1 MVSAKQSL
9 LCLTLGLSAL
19 LRASAPFET
28 RWDAIAAGT
37 APADPLAQLNDYSRA
52 VYAQAR
58 KTALEKS
65 GPIVLLEGD
74 SLVLLRQGKRTEVKA
89 VPELYHQ
96 LKTVAHI
103 PLALFAFTIGQG
115 EGDLG
120 EQRAGELKK
129 YRTLIENAAKD
140 LPKRGLPAAV
150 LARQNKIIDP
160 SLAFIDGLLESKKV
174 RRDEALKY
182 IQGVKPAVLENMYD
196 AAKSELDGL
205 HKQMTAWKAELT
217 PEEWKSLKVV
227 IQGSALPR
235 KGNLAVQ
242 YFARLLGEPG
252 EGFRIVYTESV
263 YDEERS
269 LRSLA
274 TSELDR
280 GVAIAFFDEP
290 TRMHRDLLADVATEY
305 IQKMKFE
312 P

>member
-1 MVSAKQSL
+1 MGRVKHSL
-9 LCLTLGLSAL
+9 ACLLLGLTAL
-19 LRASAPFET
+19 VLASAPFET
-28 RWDAIAAGT
+28 RRDAIAADT

-58 KTALEKS
+58 KTTLEKT

-74 SLVLLRQGKRTEVKA
+74 NLVLLRQGKRTEVKA
-89 VPELYHQ
+89 IPELYHQ

-129 YRTLIENAAKD
+129 YRTLIESAAKD
-140 LPKRGLPAAV
+140 LPKRGLPDLMLV
-150 LARQNKIIDP
+150 RQNKIIEP
-160 SLAFIDGLLESKKV
+160 SLAFIDALLESKKV

-217 PEEWKSLKVV
+217 PEEWKNLKVV
-227 IQGSALPR
+227 IMGAPLPR

-252 EGFRIVYTESV
+252 ESFRIVYTESV
-263 YDEERS
+263 YDEEKS
-269 LRSLA
+269 LRVLA
-274 TSELDR
+274 TSELDK

-305 IQKMKFE
+305 IRKMKFE